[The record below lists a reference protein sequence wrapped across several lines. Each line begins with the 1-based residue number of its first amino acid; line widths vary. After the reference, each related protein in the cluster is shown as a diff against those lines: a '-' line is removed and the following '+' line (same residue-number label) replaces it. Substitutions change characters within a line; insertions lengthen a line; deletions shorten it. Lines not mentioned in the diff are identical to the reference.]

1 MEDCGLMELYWRLF
15 TNCTSQQAALK
26 VAARMFEQAGLEVS
40 NLHAEPYHKG
50 GFMVSACSYHA
61 AQSWPEFVVLALAS
75 AQCTGRGWHLS
86 GSIAKE
92 LDARSSHSLVCGV
105 SSIHIQAEG
114 RE

>member
-1 MEDCGLMELYWRLF
+1 MELYWRLF

-26 VAARMFEQAGLEVS
+26 VAARIFEQAGLEVS

-50 GFMVSACSYHA
+50 GFMVSACSHHA

-75 AQCTGRGWHLS
+75 AQCTGRGWLLS
-86 GSIAKE
+86 GSIAEE
-92 LDARSSHSLVCGV
+92 LDAWSNHSLVSGV
-105 SSIHIQAEG
+105 SSIHIQAER

>member
-1 MEDCGLMELYWRLF
+1 MELYWRLF

-26 VAARMFEQAGLEVS
+26 VAARMFEQASLEIS

-50 GFMVSACSYHA
+50 GFIVSACSHHA

-75 AQCTGRGWHLS
+75 AQSTGCGWLLS
-86 GSIAKE
+86 GSIAEE
-92 LDARSSHSLVCGV
+92 LDAWSNHSLASSV
-105 SSIHIQAEG
+105 SSIHIQAER